1 MVLEI
6 ILGILAI
13 TLGYTTYNQMQKVER
28 LETWAEEYA
37 EKIVQAQEQIQEIDS
52 TGHFEA
58 DDEIGTI
65 FEGIKNTVEELNQ
78 ITEKDI

>member
-28 LETWAEEYA
+28 LETWAEKYA

>member
-37 EKIVQAQEQIQEIDS
+37 EKVVRAQEQIIEIYS

>member
-6 ILGILAI
+6 ILGILVI

>member
-6 ILGILAI
+6 ILGILAT

-37 EKIVQAQEQIQEIDS
+37 EKVVRAQEQIKEIDS

-65 FEGIKNTVEELNQ
+65 FEGIKNTVEDLNQ

>member
-52 TGHFEA
+52 EVY
-58 DDEIGTI
+58 EICMNRLEQEQRSTKW
-65 FEGIKNTVEELNQ
+65 F
-78 ITEKDI
+78 

>member
-6 ILGILAI
+6 ILGILAT

-37 EKIVQAQEQIQEIDS
+37 EKVVRAQEQIKEIDS

>member
-6 ILGILAI
+6 ILGILAT

-37 EKIVQAQEQIQEIDS
+37 EKVVRAQEQIKEIDS
-52 TGHFEA
+52 TRHFEA
-58 DDEIGTI
+58 DYEIGTI
-65 FEGIKNTVEELNQ
+65 FEGIKNTVEDLNQ